1 MKPIVA
7 LVGRPN
13 VGKSTLFNRLTRRR
27 SAIVHDE
34 PGVTRDRH
42 YGDVFLEDRSF
53 LLVDTGGF
61 DPTSDDPMR
70 QGIKKQIEV
79 AIAEA
84 DVIVCVLDAR
94 EPATTIDHAEMR
106 LLRAAEK
113 PTIFVAN
120 KADNPTT
127 EHEAGDLYRLGID
140 DLLTMSALHGRGV
153 DELVDAI
160 VHRLPPHVP
169 EEPAGS
175 DAFIRVAIVGKPNA
189 GKSSLVNRLLGQ
201 DRMLVDSRPGT
212 TRDAIDSIVE
222 RKGKTYVFVDT
233 AGIRRKAKVKKEHDE
248 IEGASV
254 MASIKAMDRA
264 DVVVLVADA
273 HEGVAEQDAKV
284 LGLAVDR
291 GRGTIVALN
300 KADMLDKRTIA
311 KAEEDARDKLSFCTW
326 APHLHLSAKTG
337 RGVDRLLTAIDEVGA
352 AFKRRVTTGEL
363 NRFFEKVIE
372 THPPP
377 THGGRAP
384 RLFFISQVE
393 SGPPKFVVTSSAPDK
408 IHYSYQ
414 RYVTN
419 QIRKAFG
426 FEGVPIEVIYKAR
439 RRRGDETKTEGKPG
453 IKSGSKA
460 STKPTTRASARVSS
474 RPSARSKPRTKSK

>member
-42 YGDVFLEDRSF
+42 YGDVFTDDRSF
-53 LLVDTGGF
+53 TLVDTGGF

-70 QGIKKQIEV
+70 QGIKRQIDV

-106 LLRAAEK
+106 LLRTAKK

-140 DLLTMSALHGRGV
+140 RLFPISALHGRGV
-153 DELVDAI
+153 DALVEEI
-160 VHRLPPHVP
+160 VAQLPPAVP
-169 EEPAGS
+169 DEVPPDPG
-175 DAFIRVAIVGKPNA
+175 FVRVAVIGKPNA
-189 GKSSLVNRLLGQ
+189 GKSSLINRLLGQ
-201 DRMLVDSRPGT
+201 ERMLVDSRPGT
-212 TRDAIDSIVE
+212 TRDAIDSLVE
-222 RKGKTYVFVDT
+222 RGGKRYVFVDT
-233 AGIRRKAKVKKEHDE
+233 AGIRRKAKVKKEGDA

-254 MASIKAMDRA
+254 MQSIRAMDRA

-291 GRGTIVALN
+291 GKGAIVALN
-300 KADMLDKRTIA
+300 KADMLDKQGLA
-311 KAEEDARDKLSFCTW
+311 KAEADAKDKLSFAPW
-326 APHLHLSAKTG
+326 APQLHISAKTG
-337 RGVDRLLTAIDEVGA
+337 RGVDKLLAMIDAVGESYA
-352 AFKRRVTTGEL
+352 RRVTTGEL
-363 NRFFEKVIE
+363 NRFFEKVIQ

-384 RLFFISQVE
+384 RLFFITQAE
-393 SGPPKFVVTSSAPDK
+393 SRPPKFVVTASDPDK

-414 RYVTN
+414 RYVQN
-419 QIRKAFG
+419 QIRKAFA
-426 FEGVPIEVIYKAR
+426 FEGVPLEVIYKRR
-439 RRRGDETKTEGKPG
+439 RRRGDED
-453 IKSGSKA
+453 KS
-460 STKPTTRASARVSS
+460 
-474 RPSARSKPRTKSK
+474 